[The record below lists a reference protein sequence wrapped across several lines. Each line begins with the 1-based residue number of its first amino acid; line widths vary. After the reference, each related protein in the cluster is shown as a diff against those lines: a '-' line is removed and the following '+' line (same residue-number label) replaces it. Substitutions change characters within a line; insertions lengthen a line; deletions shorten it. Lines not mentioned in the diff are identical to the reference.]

1 MPIELRWTTA
11 GRTALADGDSRGT
24 RAVEVR
30 SIQIGSGRGA
40 GGAADDGRTAL
51 RTLQATAAATGTTQT
66 AGRIAVQATF
76 APSSSYSVS
85 EVGIIGGVGDA
96 GPDLLLAYWTD
107 TSETVARAD
116 AGVTLALGVVIDVAA
131 ASASVTVTLSPNLTL
146 MTHPIAGIV
155 QAYAGAVVP
164 AGYLECDGS
173 AVSRTTYA
181 ALYAAIGTT
190 YGAGDGSTTFG
201 LPDLARRTIA
211 GAGGAATPALGNA
224 VGAEGGAEEHTLTVS
239 EIPAHDHGGHTPS
252 AGSHSHGSGY
262 TAVSGGSHTH
272 SVGVHYSDEDDFR
285 DDPEGAY
292 QNREIRSRISAPPRS
307 VRTSSGGAHSH
318 GISGSSTSGGAHSHG
333 IPSQGGGGGHSILQ
347 PTVIMR
353 WIISTG

>member
-1 MPIELRWTTA
+1 MSIELRWTTA
-11 GRTALADGDSRGT
+11 GRTALADGTNRGT

-51 RTLQATAAATGTTQT
+51 RTLQDTAAATGTTQT
-66 AGRIAVQATF
+66 AGRIAVEATF

-85 EVGIIGGVGDA
+85 EVGIIGGVGDT

-107 TSETVARAD
+107 TSETVARA
-116 AGVTLALGVVIDVAA
+116 
-131 ASASVTVTLSPNLTL
+131 SVTVTLEPNLTL

-181 ALYAAIGTT
+181 ALYTAIGTT
-190 YGAGDGSTTFG
+190 YGAGDGSSTFN

-252 AGSHSHGSGY
+252 AGSHSHGSRY
-262 TAVSGGSHTH
+262 TAVSGGSHSH
-272 SVGVHYSDEDDFR
+272 LVGVHYTDEDDFR
-285 DDPEGAY
+285 DVIEGAY
-292 QNREIRSRISAPPRS
+292 RNREIRYAPTPPS
-307 VRTSSGGAHSH
+307 IRTSSAGSHSH
-318 GISGSSTSGGAHSHG
+318 GISGSSTSGGSHRHA
-333 IPSQGGGGGHSILQ
+333 IPSQGGGGGHSSLQ

-353 WIISTG
+353 WIISVG